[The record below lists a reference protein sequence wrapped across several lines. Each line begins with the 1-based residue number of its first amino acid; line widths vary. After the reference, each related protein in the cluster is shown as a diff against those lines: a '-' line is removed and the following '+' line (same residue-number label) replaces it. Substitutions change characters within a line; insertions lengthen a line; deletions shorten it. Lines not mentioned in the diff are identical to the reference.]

1 MIIAVDIDNVLNN
14 LTEKVIELYNADS
27 GDCLALS
34 DITCYSIESF
44 MKPDFHHRLGYYFS
58 CAAALAKPQPGAVE
72 FIQKLSDDGHD
83 IYYVTSTTYSVM
95 PTKIEWLQRHFGLI
109 SARRV
114 VRLHDKYLFKCD
126 IMIDDCLFNLSG
138 DGYRKILLDYPWN
151 RVAPEFDEMFG
162 IERAQN
168 WEEIYRFIKDS
179 V

>member
-14 LTEKVIELYNADS
+14 LTEKVLELYNADS
-27 GDCLALS
+27 GDCIALP

-44 MKPDFHHRLGYYFS
+44 IKPDYVSHIGDYFS
-58 CAAALAKPQPGAVE
+58 CAAVLAKPQPGAVE
-72 FIQKLSDDGHD
+72 YIQKLRDDGHD

-95 PTKIEWLQRHFGLI
+95 PTKIEWLQRNFGLI

-126 IMIDDCLFNLSG
+126 IMVDDYLSNLSG

-151 RVAPEFDEMFG
+151 QVAPEFDEMFG

-168 WEEIYRFIKDS
+168 WEEIYRFIKEGT
-179 V
+179 